1 MIKSFVVGGYAVSAF
16 LFLLAWWNPEFGLRN
31 GLIQWVSFTKLA
43 LAEFLSLHAA
53 TMLGAI
59 VLAGKIAPGQDE
71 IGPIFWVMLAAY
83 VAFALGGYLFHR
95 SHRALIALYLLL
107 AIRCA
112 QFLSAGSL
120 EPDVMRAEVIKNF
133 VMSGA
138 MMLMVAG
145 ISMSD
150 DGFTPWQ
157 DAYARATTLWGRIW
171 KGRAML
177 IVVGYYALWAFVE
190 YKWPERMSQ

>member
-1 MIKSFVVGGYAVSAF
+1 MMKSFVIGGYAVSAF
-16 LFLLAWWNPEFGLRN
+16 LFLLAWWNPAFGLKN
-31 GLIQWVSFTKLA
+31 GLIQWVSFSKLA

-53 TMLGAI
+53 TMLGAL
-59 VLAGKIAPGQDE
+59 VLAGKLEPGQGE

-83 VAFALGGYLFHR
+83 GGFALAGYLFHR
-95 SHRALIALYLLL
+95 SHRALFALYLLL

-112 QFLSAGSL
+112 QFLSVGSL

-133 VMSGA
+133 AMSAA
-138 MMLMVAG
+138 MMLLVAG
-145 ISMSD
+145 ISLSD
-150 DGFTPWQ
+150 DGLTPWQ

-177 IVVGYYALWAFVE
+177 IVVAYYALWAFVE